1 MESLF
6 LPGILLFLA
15 TCFGF
20 YYKKRSGLLKSKY
33 SLDPLSF
40 EFDLVFGEK
49 ATIILFSSAFCS
61 QCRIAKSVI
70 TNKVKL
76 FPEISYVE
84 IDAESNL
91 KLVRELNILSTPT
104 TIILNQEG
112 FEFAR
117 AVGVP
122 KNFQLE
128 KLLKSISS

>member
-20 YYKKRSGLLKSKY
+20 YYRKRSGLLKSKY
-33 SLDPLSF
+33 GLNPLSI
-40 EFDLVFGEK
+40 ELDLVFGEK

-70 TNKVKL
+70 TNKVKF

-104 TIILNQEG
+104 TIILNQER

>member
-1 MESLF
+1 MESFL
-6 LPGILLFLA
+6 LPGLLFFLA

-20 YYKKRSGLLKSKY
+20 YYKKRSGSLKSKCG
-33 SLDPLSF
+33 LDPLSL

-70 TNKVKL
+70 TNKVKF
-76 FPEISYVE
+76 FPEVSYVE

-104 TIILNQEG
+104 TIILNQER